1 MERTPGSKAG
11 WCWDLNFYNLLTLF
25 RCQFCPKNLYKQQQK
40 LFQQQRIVQSQRL
53 KRVRQLLEDHTK
65 NLQDL
70 QRSHEA
76 QQVTVQ
82 EQLRKEI
89 NMLQKKILTD
99 TVRRSRGD
107 VMVTSRFLEQN
118 CYKVNTKYSSV
129 FLSFPFESSM
139 HEEFRVSLNGATKHD
154 TFLVLNVSTTG
165 FKEMA

>member
-1 MERTPGSKAG
+1 MRFNTKITRDLGNGIPDANHFKTPEQPQILAINRDRLILREYVPWKEHL
-11 WCWDLNFYNLLTLF
+11 DLRPDGVGINFYNLLTLF
-25 RCQFCPKNLYKQQQK
+25 RCQLCPKNLYKQQQK

-99 TVRRSRGD
+99 TVRRLSGD

-118 CYKVNTKYSSV
+118 
-129 FLSFPFESSM
+129 
-139 HEEFRVSLNGATKHD
+139 
-154 TFLVLNVSTTG
+154 
-165 FKEMA
+165 

>member
-1 MERTPGSKAG
+1 MGFPVK
-11 WCWDLNFYNLLTLF
+11 
-25 RCQFCPKNLYKQQQK
+25 K
-40 LFQQQRIVQSQRL
+40 LFLPPFCICPNSRL

-107 VMVTSRFLEQN
+107 VTVTSRFLEQN
-118 CYKVNTKYSSV
+118 
-129 FLSFPFESSM
+129 
-139 HEEFRVSLNGATKHD
+139 
-154 TFLVLNVSTTG
+154 
-165 FKEMA
+165 

>member
-1 MERTPGSKAG
+1 MSKSRVIWAMVFQKLIILKLHNNTNSGDKQRLIDFQGIRALERIPGSKVG

-107 VMVTSRFLEQN
+107 VTVTSRFLEQN
-118 CYKVNTKYSSV
+118 
-129 FLSFPFESSM
+129 
-139 HEEFRVSLNGATKHD
+139 
-154 TFLVLNVSTTG
+154 
-165 FKEMA
+165 

>member
-1 MERTPGSKAG
+1 MSKSHVIWAMVFQKPIILKLHNNTNSGDKQRLIDFQGIRALERIPGSKVG

-40 LFQQQRIVQSQRL
+40 LFQQQRIVQGQRL

-107 VMVTSRFLEQN
+107 VTVTSRFLEQN
-118 CYKVNTKYSSV
+118 
-129 FLSFPFESSM
+129 
-139 HEEFRVSLNGATKHD
+139 
-154 TFLVLNVSTTG
+154 
-165 FKEMA
+165 

>member
-1 MERTPGSKAG
+1 MLGFK
-11 WCWDLNFYNLLTLF
+11 LLQSINVVPMSIL
-25 RCQFCPKNLYKQQQK
+25 QFCPKNLYKQQQK

-99 TVRRSRGD
+99 TVRRLRGD

-118 CYKVNTKYSSV
+118 
-129 FLSFPFESSM
+129 
-139 HEEFRVSLNGATKHD
+139 
-154 TFLVLNVSTTG
+154 
-165 FKEMA
+165 

>member
-1 MERTPGSKAG
+1 MSKSHVIWAMVFQKPIILKLHNNTNSGDKQRLIDFQGIRALERIPGSKVG

-99 TVRRSRGD
+99 TVRRLRGD
-107 VMVTSRFLEQN
+107 VTVTSRFLEQN
-118 CYKVNTKYSSV
+118 
-129 FLSFPFESSM
+129 
-139 HEEFRVSLNGATKHD
+139 
-154 TFLVLNVSTTG
+154 
-165 FKEMA
+165 